1 MIAIYARV
9 STNDKGQDP
18 EAQLYALRPW
28 AKSYAKPLEVI
39 REYVDY
45 ASATDQ
51 RGRKAWRQLLNDTH
65 KGKVRLIGFLRL
77 DRAFRNTADAI
88 LTCTDLAARG
98 VDVVALNSPFDTTTP
113 AGRLTLTIFAALAEF
128 ELDLIKTRVN
138 EGLDRA
144 RAKGVRLGRP
154 PGSRDKKPRKRR
166 LAIEGSA

>member
-1 MIAIYARV
+1 MIALYARV
-9 STNDKGQDP
+9 STDDKGQDP
-18 EAQLYALRPW
+18 ETQLHALRPW
-28 AKSYAKPLEVI
+28 AEAHAKSGEAI

-51 RGRKAWRQLLNDTH
+51 RGRKAWRQLLDDAH

-88 LTCTDLAARG
+88 LTLADLGERG
-98 VDVVALNSPFDTTTP
+98 VDVVAMNSPFDTTKP

-138 EGLDRA
+138 EGLARA

-154 PGSRDKKPRKRR
+154 PGSKDKKRRKGRN
-166 LAIEGSA
+166 